1 MKNVQREVIALRSCG
16 FWFGKAVLERVR
28 SRGTRESSLAGD
40 KGGLGRWLWALRAE
54 TPRR

>member
-40 KGGLGRWLWALRAE
+40 KGGLGRRLWALRAQ